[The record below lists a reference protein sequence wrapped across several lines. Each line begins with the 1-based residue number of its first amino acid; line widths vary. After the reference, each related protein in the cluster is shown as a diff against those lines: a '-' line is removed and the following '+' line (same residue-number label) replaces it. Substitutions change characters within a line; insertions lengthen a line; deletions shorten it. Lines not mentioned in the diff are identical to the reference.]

1 MRLPRDVS
9 GRRLAKLLERYDY
22 GIVRQRGSHI
32 RPERRGSDAA
42 PLTIPDH
49 DALRVGTLNA
59 ILTAV
64 GDATGHDRDTIARDL
79 FG

>member
-1 MRLPRDVS
+1 MKLPRDVS

-22 GIVRQRGSHI
+22 TVVRQRGSHM
-32 RPERRGSDAA
+32 RLERSGGEAV

-49 DALRVGTLNA
+49 NALRAGTLSA

-64 GDATGHDRDTIARDL
+64 AAATGHDRETIARDL

>member
-22 GIVRQRGSHI
+22 TVVRQRGSHM
-32 RPERRGSDAA
+32 RLKRSGGDAA
-42 PLTIPDH
+42 PLTIPDQ
-49 DALRVGTLNA
+49 DALRVGTLSA
-59 ILTAV
+59 ILTVV
-64 GDATGHDRDTIARDL
+64 GAATGNDRDTIARDL

>member
-22 GIVRQRGSHI
+22 EIVRQRGSHM
-32 RPERRGSDAA
+32 RLERRGSDAA
-42 PLTIPDH
+42 PITIPDH
-49 DALRVGTLNA
+49 DALHLGTLNA
-59 ILTAV
+59 ILRAV
-64 GDATGHDRDTIARDL
+64 SDASGHDRDTIARDL